1 MANID
6 RPCGFRPWGELLRS
20 RLYAVPTAPT
30 INVCVGDIVMAD
42 VTGISSGKLGA
53 VMAVEDDQVIATTTG
68 DDFSLIGVVLA
79 CFDEDMDPYANAP
92 SGYIAAGEVGDATVA
107 GYVLVAD
114 HPDQQFVAQADGA
127 ITAANMDLNHEI
139 TSATLSAPNSVTGIS
154 TQEIASA
161 GSAVTSTI
169 PVRLYAQAYPLED
182 VITAAG
188 CRWICQINPLCH
200 LFGTGTT
207 I

>member
-6 RPCGFRPWGELLRS
+6 APFGFRPWGETLRA

-30 INVCVGDIVMAD
+30 INISVGDIVMAD
-42 VTGISSGKLGA
+42 VTGISSAKLGT

-68 DDFSLIGVVLA
+68 DDFSLIGAVLA
-79 CFDEDMDPYANAP
+79 CFDENMDPLDNAP
-92 SGYIAAGEVGDATVA
+92 SGYIAAGRAGDSTVA

-114 HPDQQFVAQADGA
+114 HPDQQYVAQADGA
-127 ITAANMDLNHEI
+127 ITAANLDLNHEI
-139 TSATLSAPNSVTGIS
+139 TSATLAAPNTVTGLS
-154 TQEIASA
+154 TQEIAAS
-161 GSAVTSTI
+161 GSNVTSTI
-169 PVRLYAQAYPLED
+169 PIRLYGQAYPD
-182 VITAAG
+182 RDAITAAG

-200 LFGTGTT
+200 LFGTGTV